1 MSQARSVR
9 VGPGL
14 LICIGA
20 GLLGFVSGVFP
31 WYVVTGRFAEV
42 VTEFGLKP
50 WTGAF
55 GTATTAWLAVLLMLV
70 SFLLGVARNLGLRL
84 PGVSVIELLLSVGAL
99 ILVVVTW
106 ISLPQPDTSR
116 LAELNLRA
124 EDVSAGPGIGLYL
137 CFAATLLSL
146 LGAIIA
152 LRAPRRPVQPPATP
166 PAIGTR
172 RTPGATPGSAP
183 LSAEPLSPPKVDP
196 AG

>member
-1 MSQARSVR
+1 MS
-9 VGPGL
+9 PGL

-20 GLLGFVSGVFP
+20 GLLGFVSGIFP

-42 VTEFGLKP
+42 VTEFGLTP
-50 WTGAF
+50 WTGAV
-55 GTATTAWLAVLLMLV
+55 GTATTAWLAVLLMLL

-116 LAELNLRA
+116 LAELNLRI

-152 LRAPRRPVQPPATP
+152 LRAPRRPDRPPAV
-166 PAIGTR
+166 AVGIDAR
-172 RTPGATPGSAP
+172 RTPGAAPGSAP
-183 LSAEPLSPPKVDP
+183 VTADPSRPPKVDP